1 MDRPGPDIVNSMDPI
16 RLKELIIGSQEIA
29 TMRGGNKEAVK
40 EEKPTIDFAFATVVT
55 IKPIKKGDLFTKENI
70 WVKRPGS
77 GEILAEKF
85 NDLLNKKSLR
95 DIPIDT
101 HLSKSDIGG

>member
-1 MDRPGPDIVNSMDPI
+1 M
-16 RLKELIIGSQEIA
+16 
-29 TMRGGNKEAVK
+29 
-40 EEKPTIDFAFATVVT
+40 VT